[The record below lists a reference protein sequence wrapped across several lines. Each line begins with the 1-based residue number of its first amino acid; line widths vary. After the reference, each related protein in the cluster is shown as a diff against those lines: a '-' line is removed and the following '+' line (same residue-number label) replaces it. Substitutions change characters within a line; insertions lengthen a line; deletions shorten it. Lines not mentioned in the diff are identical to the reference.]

1 MDYDEIYQ
9 PLIDFISANSDTLLF
24 LQGEVDDESNE
35 VMFYLPESVQGDKDA
50 HRLYVEFEVPN
61 SMIDKVIENQQKLQE
76 ICASFE

>member
-9 PLIDFISANSDTLLF
+9 PLIDFISANSDALLF

-35 VMFYLPESVQGDKDA
+35 VMFYLPESVQGDKDT